1 MCLAQVRIQ
10 PRRLWD
16 VVSPAHSVSPSES
29 NSCRRVWNQGRRLP
43 HHRLPWTVHRSGSPA
58 DQHIFLPFFGGPDD
72 RLTLSLVVQLCAG
85 DSGVTAT
92 VVRVRKTGGAEVVYS
107 TEEAK
112 TTVHN
117 VRVSRLEWN
126 GMLIHNRFFQTVFP
140 DTVCG
145 HQSTQTRLA
154 SDTADD
160 LIWGRYTSSKIADTT
175 IREAI
180 GRIASSEERTNKL
193 LKYVHFTLLL
203 RPLPFTVVYSHC
215 IFPYLSDDLFH
226 YPKSLSFFLY

>member
-72 RLTLSLVVQLCAG
+72 RLALSLVVQLCAG

-92 VVRVRKTGGAEVVYS
+92 VVRVRKTGGTETVYA

-117 VRVSRLEWN
+117 VRVSHLEWN
-126 GMLIHNRFFQTVFP
+126 GMLITIVFYRLYSLTPFTV
-140 DTVCG
+140 
-145 HQSTQTRLA
+145 
-154 SDTADD
+154 
-160 LIWGRYTSSKIADTT
+160 TS
-175 IREAI
+175 
-180 GRIASSEERTNKL
+180 
-193 LKYVHFTLLL
+193 LL
-203 RPLPFTVVYSHC
+203 RPASHPTLPTTLFGAGIPPPKSQTQPSARLSAGSRLVKSAPISPFTS
-215 IFPYLSDDLFH
+215 FKLSPPPF
-226 YPKSLSFFLY
+226 SSNQGERVRGAC

>member
-72 RLTLSLVVQLCAG
+72 RLALSLVVQLCAG

-92 VVRVRKTGGAEVVYS
+92 VVRVRKTGGAEVVYA

-140 DTVCG
+140 DTV
-145 HQSTQTRLA
+145 
-154 SDTADD
+154 
-160 LIWGRYTSSKIADTT
+160 Y
-175 IREAI
+175 
-180 GRIASSEERTNKL
+180 
-193 LKYVHFTLLL
+193 
-203 RPLPFTVVYSHC
+203 VYSDPPRIRHRRR
-215 IFPYLSDDLFH
+215 PYLGPVYLLQNRRHNHPRGYRQDRIQ
-226 YPKSLSFFLY
+226 